1 MTSYS
6 ATATRDGKW
15 WMVRVDGIDGLTQAR
30 HLGEAELMAREFAA
44 VSTDEELEDVT
55 VELRVLEAN
64 GVSDISDRVARIQ
77 GERKT
82 AAWLE
87 SCALAETA
95 GLAAELVSADV
106 PMRDVGV
113 VLGVSHQRVS
123 QLVNSTYRE
132 RLAGLQGLQVWTN
145 YSHSPVT
152 MHECTGSVSPEIQ
165 VIRAEADE
173 ALARLHD
180 AIDRAERA
188 LAEFANDERTAQR
201 A

>member
-15 WMVRVDGIDGLTQAR
+15 WMIRVDGIDGLTQAR
-30 HLGEAELMAREFAA
+30 HLGEAELMAREFVAA
-44 VSTDEELEDVT
+44 STDEALDNVS

-64 GVSDISDRVARIQ
+64 GVSDIADRVARIQ

-87 SCALAETA
+87 SCALVETA
-95 GLAAELVSADV
+95 GLAAELVGADV

-123 QLVNSTYRE
+123 QLVNSAYRE
-132 RLAGLQGLQVWTN
+132 RLESPLPGVSWSAYTHALNVRECAGRPNSEV
-145 YSHSPVT
+145 
-152 MHECTGSVSPEIQ
+152 EIILTQ
-165 VIRAEADE
+165 ANE
-173 ALARLHD
+173 ALDRLRDALDRTARAD
-180 AIDRAERA
+180 
-188 LAEFANDERTAQR
+188 DESASEQHTAQR